1 MLLLNQPQARAVRIV
16 QITDSHLF
24 SDKESKLLGMNTE
37 ESFRCVYQLAQK
49 EQTNPDLILVT
60 GDVSQDGSKEA
71 YVRMQDAM
79 QFWGAPVYWLPGN
92 HDHFS
97 VMRQVIGVDWVSP
110 CCVDIGVWRLVLLNS
125 QIENDVPGRLVRA
138 ELEFLDQS
146 LKSAGDRHV
155 LIALHHHPVPLNSR
169 WLDTVALLN
178 PEDFFDVVHRYDR
191 VRAVIW
197 GHVHQSFELKLK
209 DILLFS
215 TPSTCVQF
223 KPNSDDFA
231 LDTLAPGYRWFD
243 LCEDGSVKSG
253 VSRVADFHLTV
264 DHAATGY

>member
-24 SDKESKLLGMNTE
+24 SNKESKLLGMNTE

-49 EQTNPDLILVT
+49 EQKNPDLILVT
-60 GDVSQDGSKEA
+60 GDVSQDGSEEA
-71 YVRMQDAM
+71 YVRMHDAM
-79 QFWGAPVYWLPGN
+79 QFWGVPVYWLPGN

-97 VMRQVIGVDWVSP
+97 LMRQVVGSSQASP
-110 CCVDIGVWRLVLLNS
+110 CFVDIGAWRLVLLNS
-125 QIENDVPGRLVRA
+125 QIERDVPGRLTSS

-146 LKSAGDRHV
+146 LKSAGDRYI
-155 LIALHHHPVPLNSR
+155 LIALHHHPVFLNSQ

-178 PEDFFDVVHRYDR
+178 PEDFFNIVHRYNR

-197 GHVHQSFELKLK
+197 GHVHQSFESKLK

-215 TPSTCVQF
+215 APSTCVQF
-223 KPNSDDFA
+223 KPQSEDFA

-243 LCEDGSVKSG
+243 LYDDGSIKSS
-253 VSRVADFHLTV
+253 VSRVANFHLTV
-264 DHAATGY
+264 DHSATGY